1 MALRRQVAD
10 ASAYGGGFAG
20 AQGHAQLRSSAQ
32 PGTGPV
38 ARVTGKRLQALENAQ
53 QAPRAEAVAS
63 FQRAVGIAEAEV
75 HRLVDILDAGNALLG
90 DVAGEVDDHR
100 QYPLDDEAGTVAQH
114 RDPDAVASQ

>member
-1 MALRRQVAD
+1 M
-10 ASAYGGGFAG
+10 
-20 AQGHAQLRSSAQ
+20 RSSAQ

-53 QAPRAEAVAS
+53 QAPRAEAVAP

-114 RDPDAVASQ
+114 RDPGAVASQ